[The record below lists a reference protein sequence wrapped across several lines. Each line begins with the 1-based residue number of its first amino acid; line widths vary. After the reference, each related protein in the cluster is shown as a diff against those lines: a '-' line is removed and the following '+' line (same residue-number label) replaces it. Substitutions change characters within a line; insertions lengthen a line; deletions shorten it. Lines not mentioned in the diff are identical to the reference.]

1 LISSGGLV
9 RKSIGWIGVLVA
21 TTGLVALVAQPA
33 GAGREGSAPLHVR
46 KVVVGP
52 VPPGTQFVETVACEG
67 EPGQPIIFTP
77 SGAVASQQL
86 VFDAQG
92 NPVGTGDTVTFI
104 SSGECTVTESQ
115 TGGAAS
121 VTYQCEGS
129 VPPPQMDETILP
141 NGAGRFSP
149 RLAGL
154 QLQPCQTSGPQS
166 EPIGVNIVSSQQEA
180 TVTVTN
186 TFVDPGSTA
195 AAVPVQAVPLFTG

>member
-1 LISSGGLV
+1 M
-9 RKSIGWIGVLVA
+9 RKSIGWIGVFVA
-21 TTGLVALVAQPA
+21 AAATVAMTAAPA
-33 GAGREGSAPLHVR
+33 GAGGGGDAAPLHIR

-67 EPGQPIIFTP
+67 SESGQPIIFTGGP
-77 SGAVASQQL
+77 PASSVQL

-92 NPVGTGDTVTFI
+92 NPVGTGDTVTFTNG
-104 SSGECTVTESQ
+104 GECTVTETQ
-115 TGGAAS
+115 NGGAAS
-121 VTYQCEGS
+121 VSYQCEGS
-129 VPPPQMDETILP
+129 VPPSTMASGASVLD
-141 NGAGRFSP
+141 GAGRFSP

-166 EPIGVNIVSSQQEA
+166 EPIGVNIVSSRQEA

-195 AAVPVQAVPLFTG
+195 AAVPVEAVPLFTG